1 MLTCVGSGC
10 QQQIAEVELAVVLS
24 NRAKDMVSVTLQELQ
39 CKHAEV
45 NTEDQP
51 VRRCSEVAAY
61 WKDAYA
67 NAPLSDSNEVQAVH
81 LARNL
86 LALQDHR

>member
-10 QQQIAEVELAVVLS
+10 QQQIAEVELAVVVS

-45 NTEDQP
+45 DTED
-51 VRRCSEVAAY
+51 
-61 WKDAYA
+61 
-67 NAPLSDSNEVQAVH
+67 
-81 LARNL
+81 LACAQMLRSGSIL
-86 LALQDHR
+86 EGRLC